1 MSLARRHFLCSAVM
15 IALLSSPRVALAQI
29 YPAKPVRIVVGYPPG
44 GPGDISARLI
54 AHLLSTR
61 LGAQVVVEN
70 RTGGGGNIANEAV
83 VRAPPDGYTL
93 MLMGIAQVVN
103 ASLYQRSDLLRGI
116 APVAAFSRE
125 PIILVVNPS
134 LPARTVPELIA
145 YARGRAGGL
154 NMASAG
160 IGTPAHIAG
169 ELFQMM
175 TGIRMHHI
183 PYRGGAPALT
193 DLIAG
198 QVDVFFAAM
207 SASVEYVRAG
217 KLRPLAVTTRS
228 PSDALPEVPTVA
240 SFVPGFEVSLWT
252 GLGAPRDTP
261 VEIINK
267 LNKEINAGL
276 ADPAM
281 RERLA
286 DIGSTPLT
294 GSPADFGM
302 LIADEAE
309 KWAKVIAS
317 GNIKAE

>member
-1 MSLARRHFLCSAVM
+1 
-15 IALLSSPRVALAQI
+15 
-29 YPAKPVRIVVGYPPG
+29 
-44 GPGDISARLI
+44 
-54 AHLLSTR
+54 
-61 LGAQVVVEN
+61 
-70 RTGGGGNIANEAV
+70 
-83 VRAPPDGYTL
+83 
-93 MLMGIAQVVN
+93 
-103 ASLYQRSDLLRGI
+103 
-116 APVAAFSRE
+116 
-125 PIILVVNPS
+125 
-134 LPARTVPELIA
+134 
-145 YARGRAGGL
+145 
-154 NMASAG
+154 
-160 IGTPAHIAG
+160 
-169 ELFQMM
+169 
-175 TGIRMHHI
+175 MHHI

-217 KLRPLAVTTRS
+217 KLRPLAVTTWS
-228 PSDALPEVPTVA
+228 TSDALPEVPTVA

-267 LNKEINAGL
+267 PNKEINAGL

-286 DIGSTPLT
+286 AIGSTPLT